1 MKFSD
6 EAKQTVPTDSP
17 EPSAFSGIL
26 FPGMFFGD
34 VFLWDIFSGI
44 LFSPGFFFLW
54 DAFSGTFFLRD
65 ASGYFFN
72 SSAKTSPQADV
83 VALPPWS
90 GVSALR

>member
-1 MKFSD
+1 MKQNKRFRL
-6 EAKQTVPTDSP
+6 TRRNRLL
-17 EPSAFSGIL
+17 FSGMFSL
-26 FPGMFFGD
+26 GCFLRDTFPGD
-34 VFLWDIFSGI
+34 V
-44 LFSPGFFFLW
+44 FSPGFSFLR
-54 DAFSGTFFLRD
+54 DSFSGIIFLRD